1 MPVLS
6 SLAYFARM
14 VRYMEISYLGHS
26 SFRIRTSQGFVVTD
40 PFDPKMVGLKYSGVE
55 ADIVTV
61 SHDHADH
68 NQYLSVKGVKRVVSG
83 PGEYEIAGISIIGIP
98 SFHDDKKG
106 ELRGKNTIY
115 IIEAEGLRLCHLGDL
130 GHTLSQE
137 QVEEIGEIDI
147 LMVPVGGGF
156 TIGAKEASQVVMDI
170 EPKIVIP
177 MHFSLPGLNPEVF
190 SKLSNVE
197 DFLKELSLPTE
208 RLPKLSIKKEEL
220 LEESKV
226 VVLEA
231 K

>member
-1 MPVLS
+1 
-6 SLAYFARM
+6 
-14 VRYMEISYLGHS
+14 MEISYLGHS
-26 SFRIRTSQGFVVTD
+26 SFRIRTGSGFVVTD
-40 PFDPKMVGLKYSGVE
+40 PFDSKMVGLKYSGVE

-68 NQYLSVKGVKRVVSG
+68 NQYQLVKGVKRVVSG

-130 GHTLSQE
+130 GHVLSQE
-137 QVEEIGEIDI
+137 LVQEIGEVDI
-147 LMVPVGGGF
+147 LMVPVGGEF
-156 TIGAKEASQVVMDI
+156 TIGPKEASQVVMDI
-170 EPKIVIP
+170 QPKIVVP
-177 MHFSLPGLNPEVF
+177 MHFSLPGLNKEVF
-190 SKLSNVE
+190 SKLSSVDE
-197 DFLKELSLPTE
+197 FLKELSLPTE

-220 LEESKV
+220 AEESKA
-226 VVLEA
+226 VVLEV

>member
-1 MPVLS
+1 
-6 SLAYFARM
+6 
-14 VRYMEISYLGHS
+14 MEISYLGHS
-26 SFRIRTSQGFVVTD
+26 SFRIRTSLGFVVTD
-40 PFDPKMVGLKYSGVE
+40 PYDPKMVGLKYSGVE

-68 NQYLSVKGVKRVVSG
+68 DQHQGVKGVKRVVSG
-83 PGEYEIAGISIIGIP
+83 PGEYEIAGISIIGLP
-98 SFHDDKKG
+98 SFHDDKNG

-115 IIEAEGLRLCHLGDL
+115 VIEAEGLRLCHLGDL
-130 GHTLSQE
+130 GHILSQE
-137 QVEEIGEIDI
+137 QVQEIGEIDV
-147 LMVPVGGGF
+147 LMIPVGGGGF

-177 MHFSLPGLNPEVF
+177 MHYALEGLNQEVF
-190 SKLSNVE
+190 SKLASVE
-197 DFLKELSLPTE
+197 DFLKEISLPTE

-220 LEESKV
+220 LEESKA